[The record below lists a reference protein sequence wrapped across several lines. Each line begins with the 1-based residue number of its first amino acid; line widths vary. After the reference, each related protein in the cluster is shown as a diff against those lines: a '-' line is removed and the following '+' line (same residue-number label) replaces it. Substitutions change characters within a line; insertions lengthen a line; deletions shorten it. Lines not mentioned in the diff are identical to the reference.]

1 MDNNNENLFF
11 LAKIKIKN
19 HRSPIKTELHT
30 KESMTIIQEEKKKW
44 DVMEKGSF
52 EVKKTDIRVLRDE
65 GFLSVTVFSNKPR
78 DFEQSESA

>member
-1 MDNNNENLFF
+1 
-11 LAKIKIKN
+11 
-19 HRSPIKTELHT
+19 
-30 KESMTIIQEEKKKW
+30 
-44 DVMEKGSF
+44 MEKGSF